1 MRVGLASLT
10 MGQPLGH
17 LADLRRV
24 AAHHVD
30 DEVEQRAWG
39 EVAVVV
45 VSMRVRMV
53 VAGTALFAVA
63 VVGRAAHS
71 SCHSCRS
78 T

>member
-53 VAGTALFAVA
+53 AGTALFAVA
-63 VVGRAAHS
+63 VGRAAHS
-71 SCHSCRS
+71 SCHSCRL